1 MELIEKSIGGDAA
14 IKKMLPF
21 LKEFLR
27 RADMLLFALCLTCSI
42 FGLVIISSATA
53 TSKEGSAHYILIQTV
68 AILIGIAL
76 YVVLT
81 VLDLDVIADK
91 WPILA
96 GISLVLL
103 LALIP
108 FGVDDGTGNKS
119 WIRFLGVGIQPSEI
133 VKVIFTVL
141 MAKHISYLKEYKSLN
156 HVFSVAQLAVH
167 FFLPF
172 ALIVIISGDLG
183 SALIFFFL
191 FVVMLF
197 VAGLKFYWFVL
208 GAAAMAGII
217 PLAWQYL
224 LKDYQKARILAPY
237 TSNVTNYDDVIW
249 QAKQSKL
256 ALASG
261 QLTGTGLF
269 NGPQTQ
275 SQAVPEQ
282 QTDFIFAVIGEEL
295 GMIGCC
301 VVIALLLAIILRCVK
316 VGLRSKN
323 SMSCLVCLGVAS
335 IFLFQTFI
343 NIGMCMGLTPVI
355 GLTLPFFSYGGSSM
369 FSLFA
374 AAGLV
379 SGVKFRP
386 KPERF
391 HRYG

>member
-183 SALIFFFL
+183 SALIFFFI

-197 VAGLKFYWFVL
+197 AAGLKFYWFVL

-217 PLAWQYL
+217 PLAWQSL

-237 TSNVTNYDDVIW
+237 TTNVVDYDNVIW